1 MLAIS
6 GDLQLNQS
14 MRGTAEAQISF
25 TSIDVIVEDLLEEEG
40 FLVALRE
47 AREMLFC
54 DEEFDLL
61 YPSGRGRPSHPP
73 SVLAALLLAQLFYG
87 VSDREAERRSRLDLS
102 WKDALGLP
110 LEHRG
115 IPHVCLVEFRAR
127 VVRAEMA
134 GFFNAKLLQLAKRAG
149 VIGHRRVDDST
160 GMSDCVATMDTI
172 TLITSASR
180 RCLELLDALDGQLAL
195 SLRSSLLRSD
205 YEDRA
210 KPQINW

>member
-1 MLAIS
+1 
-6 GDLQLNQS
+6 
-14 MRGTAEAQISF
+14 MRGTAEEQISF
-25 TSIDVIVEDLLEEEG
+25 TSIDAICEDLLEDEG
-40 FLVALRE
+40 FLVTLRE
-47 AREMLFC
+47 ARSTVFS
-54 DEEFDLL
+54 DEDFDSL

-87 VSDREAERRSRLDLS
+87 VSDREAERRSRVDLS
-102 WKDALGLP
+102 WKDALGLA

-172 TLITSASR
+172 TLIRSATGR
-180 RCLELLDALDGQLAL
+180 FLGLFDPLTKPAGQAIRAAL
-195 SLRSSLLRSD
+195 
-205 YEDRA
+205 
-210 KPQINW
+210 